1 MTTLLWLL
9 ASVLGLPQ
17 SIEIDQRPD
26 KKFRQG
32 FIRAST
38 AALEGKNNQQVPLL
52 THSPRGGNL
61 FLIWG
66 KDRTMSRG
74 QAGGMA

>member
-1 MTTLLWLL
+1 M
-9 ASVLGLPQ
+9 GLPQ

-32 FIRAST
+32 FSGAST
-38 AALEGKNNQQVPLL
+38 AALEGENNQQVPLL
-52 THSPRGGNL
+52 THSPRGDNL

-66 KDRTMSRG
+66 EDRTMSRG
-74 QAGGMA
+74 QAGGIA